1 VPTDPISVR
10 WTHHA
15 LDKAQ
20 QLGFARLNVESAL
33 LDGHRGRWR
42 NKGKAAWQVVAGR
55 LVIAYEH
62 PDGDDPFAARICGA
76 SLSADERTRTS
87 TELPPHGPEPCASA
101 KFRHIRRWMNRRY
114 RTTPPVGLRS
124 PVAGASGTVEAS

>member
-1 VPTDPISVR
+1 MR

-20 QLGFARLNVESAL
+20 QLGFTRHDVEEAL
-33 LDGHRGRWR
+33 LRGHRKRRR

-62 PDGDDPFAARICGA
+62 SDGDDSLVARVVTIW
-76 SLSADERTRTS
+76 
-87 TELPPHGPEPCASA
+87 
-101 KFRHIRRWMNRRY
+101 RRR
-114 RTTPPVGLRS
+114 
-124 PVAGASGTVEAS
+124 